1 MQRPAKCRESR
12 GSREDHHAERTN
24 TGRGP
29 EVSPD
34 VALVV
39 WLLAPERIEAL
50 RRRLMA
56 GRARSSGVR
65 EI

>member
-50 RRRLMA
+50 RRGSWLG
-56 GRARSSGVR
+56 GREAQG
-65 EI
+65 